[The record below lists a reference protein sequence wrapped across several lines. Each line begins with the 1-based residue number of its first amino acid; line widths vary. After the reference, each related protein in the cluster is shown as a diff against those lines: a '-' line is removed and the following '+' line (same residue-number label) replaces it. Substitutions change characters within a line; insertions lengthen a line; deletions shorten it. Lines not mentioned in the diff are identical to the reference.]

1 MNLSYDY
8 KNFLN
13 ERVLQYLPTSFTRNG
28 NKMNGRCPFCGDSK
42 KSLSKKRGWYYFSSS
57 SYYCFNCGISMSG
70 IKFLQALSGSD
81 YNEIKQEY
89 TKLFLKSGLNTNL
102 STHFEIPANEI
113 NIFKLKS
120 IINPSLKNPLSENAL
135 NYLKQRKVIDA
146 PFFQDTL
153 YSIYSKDKSKEFI
166 LIPWIINNIDAY
178 YQINDFM
185 KYNSLKY
192 IFPKNKSKL
201 VAGLD
206 NIDITWPYIIAT
218 EGYYD
223 SLFIKNGIALGTK
236 AITDTQL
243 KLIRERYPHHQLVI
257 SFDNDTAG
265 IEAMTKMIKNEC
277 HFKFFKW
284 FNQNTKEKDINDYVI
299 SKNNVNIFTDKKVLE
314 HLIIDKLQMKM
325 FLIQNG
331 LWKISEKQNFTL
343 KTQNHDTSSFWKK
356 RKI

>member
-28 NKMNGRCPFCGDSK
+28 NKMKGRCPFCGDSK

-153 YSIYSKDKSKEFI
+153 YSIYSKDKSKPLLFGI
-166 LIPWIINNIDAY
+166 ISNDKSNLAIPV
-178 YQINDFM
+178 
-185 KYNSLKY
+185 S
-192 IFPKNKSKL
+192 
-201 VAGLD
+201 
-206 NIDITWPYIIAT
+206 
-218 EGYYD
+218 
-223 SLFIKNGIALGTK
+223 
-236 AITDTQL
+236 AI
-243 KLIRERYPHHQLVI
+243 
-257 SFDNDTAG
+257 
-265 IEAMTKMIKNEC
+265 
-277 HFKFFKW
+277 
-284 FNQNTKEKDINDYVI
+284 
-299 SKNNVNIFTDKKVLE
+299 
-314 HLIIDKLQMKM
+314 
-325 FLIQNG
+325 
-331 LWKISEKQNFTL
+331 
-343 KTQNHDTSSFWKK
+343 
-356 RKI
+356 